1 MRVIKTDIDGVYII
15 EPEIFGDNRGYFFE
29 SYNAQ
34 RFKEATGLDVVFI
47 QDNESRSSE
56 GVVRGLH
63 FQLPPYAQSKL
74 VRVVA
79 GAILDVAVDIRRG
92 SPTFGQYVAVELSGD
107 NHRQLF
113 IPRGFAHGFR
123 VLRGDAILQYKC
135 DNMYAPQSEGSILW
149 NDPTLNIDW
158 GISADRAILS
168 AKDTTAP
175 PLELCDTLFDYKTD
189 YYA

>member
-1 MRVIKTDIDGVYII
+1 MRVINTDIDGVYIL

-29 SYNAQ
+29 SYNAR
-34 RFKEATGLDVVFI
+34 RFKEATGLDVVFV

-79 GAILDVAVDIRRG
+79 GAILDVAIDIRRG
-92 SPTFGQYVAVELSGD
+92 SPTFGKYVAVELSGD

-158 GISADRAILS
+158 GISTDRAILS

-175 PLELCDTLFDYKTD
+175 TLELCDTLFDYKTD

>member
-1 MRVIKTDIDGVYII
+1 MRVIKTDIDGVYIL
-15 EPEIFGDNRGYFFE
+15 EPEIFVDNRGYFFE

-34 RFKEATGLDVVFI
+34 RFKEATGLEVVFV

-79 GAILDVAVDIRRG
+79 GAILDVAIDIRRG

-149 NDPTLNIDW
+149 NDPAINIDW
-158 GISADRAILS
+158 GISTDRAILS

-175 PLELCDTLFDYKTD
+175 TLELCDTLFDYKTD

>member
-1 MRVIKTDIDGVYII
+1 MRVVKTDIDGVYIL

-34 RFKEATGLDVVFI
+34 RFKEATGLDVVFV

-79 GAILDVAVDIRRG
+79 GVILDVAVDIRRG

-113 IPRGFAHGFR
+113 IPRGFAHGFS

-149 NDPTLNIDW
+149 NDPALNINW

-175 PLELCDTLFDYKTD
+175 TLELSDTLFDYKTD